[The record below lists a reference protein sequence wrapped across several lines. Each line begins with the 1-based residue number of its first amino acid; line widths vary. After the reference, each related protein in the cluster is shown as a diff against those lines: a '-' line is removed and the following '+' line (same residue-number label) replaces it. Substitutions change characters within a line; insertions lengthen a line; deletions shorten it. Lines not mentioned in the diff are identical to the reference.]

1 MELYTTIII
10 YRILRDFNADDI
22 TDIPSFTLFLFEN
35 DKVRGEFYKKKKKVP
50 LLAISH
56 KVLVVFQRLC
66 KSGFPVINQKV
77 ISAAVYYR
85 GLRVRVSNFEGEYFH
100 VGKVGLPKNWIVYR

>member
-35 DKVRGEFYKKKKKVP
+35 DKVRGEFYKKKK
-50 LLAISH
+50 SSSSSD
-56 KVLVVFQRLC
+56 FTQ
-66 KSGFPVINQKV
+66 S
-77 ISAAVYYR
+77 
-85 GLRVRVSNFEGEYFH
+85 
-100 VGKVGLPKNWIVYR
+100 VGSFSTTL

>member
-10 YRILRDFNADDI
+10 YRILRFNADDI

-35 DKVRGEFYKKKKKVP
+35 DKVRGEFYKKIKVP

-56 KVLVVFQRLC
+56 NVLVIFQRLC
-66 KSGFPVINQKV
+66 KSGFPVINQKI
-77 ISAAVYYR
+77 ISAAVYYT
-85 GLRVRVSNFEGEYFH
+85 GDYV
-100 VGKVGLPKNWIVYR
+100 